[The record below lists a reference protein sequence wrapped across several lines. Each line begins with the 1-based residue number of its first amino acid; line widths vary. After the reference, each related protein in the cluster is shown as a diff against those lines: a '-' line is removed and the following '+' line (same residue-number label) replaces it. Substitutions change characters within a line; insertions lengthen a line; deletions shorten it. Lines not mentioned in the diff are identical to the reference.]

1 MKFQKPSEE
10 RVSSV
15 KRDPHGRVPGFRSM
29 GIPWGLD
36 QSSSVCVIRPAPQW
50 GGLKK
55 EKGRKRRKEKQQLW
69 ATFSR
74 TCAPRGTEND
84 WVAGE

>member
-55 EKGRKRRKEKQQLW
+55 EKGKEEKEREAAAVGNFLKNLCPKRNRK
-69 ATFSR
+69 
-74 TCAPRGTEND
+74 
-84 WVAGE
+84 